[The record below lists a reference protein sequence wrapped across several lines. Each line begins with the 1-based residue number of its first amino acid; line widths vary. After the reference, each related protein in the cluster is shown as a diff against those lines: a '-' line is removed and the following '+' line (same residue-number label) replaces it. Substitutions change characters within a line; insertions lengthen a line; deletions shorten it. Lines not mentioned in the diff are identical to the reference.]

1 MKFLCVLGLKL
12 QLFFISFFFNL
23 GKERYESVRIK
34 LICGRMM
41 DDNLILLER

>member
-12 QLFFISFFFNL
+12 QLFFILFFNL
-23 GKERYESVRIK
+23 GKKGCESVRIK